1 MKRTELLQEIR
12 LMRFEEAYGG
22 WTRGCLTQSEAAS
35 LLGVCDRTFRRYLVR
50 YEAEG
55 LDGLIDRRLEQ
66 VSHRRAPVDEVFRM
80 TERYRQRHDGW
91 SVKHFYPWYGQDGGS
106 RSYTWV
112 KTRLQEAG
120 LVAKGKARGAH
131 RKRRERSP
139 WPGLMIHQDGSTHE
153 WVAGQQ
159 RDLIGTMDDATN
171 EHYSMFFVAQEG
183 TASSLRGVR
192 EVIEKHEVFSPV
204 FTRIGGVTTGTPRK
218 PEARWTR
225 SISPNLG
232 KRCNAWGLR

>member
-91 SVKHFYPWYGQDGGS
+91 NVKHFYAWYKRDGGS

-112 KTRLQEAG
+112 KNRLQEADCANG
-120 LVAKGKARGAH
+120 YLFDGFPRTIAQADAMKDAGINVDYVLEID
-131 RKRRERSP
+131 RKS
-139 WPGLMIHQDGSTHE
+139 
-153 WVAGQQ
+153 V
-159 RDLIGTMDDATN
+159 
-171 EHYSMFFVAQEG
+171 V
-183 TASSLRGVR
+183 
-192 EVIEKHEVFSPV
+192 
-204 FTRIGGVTTGTPRK
+204 
-218 PEARWTR
+218 
-225 SISPNLG
+225 
-232 KRCNAWGLR
+232 